1 MVRYVEADVHG
12 ILVAHGITAGP
23 DGYRLLDLEAVIAAR
38 GWQWSIE
45 PVSGRPAGRH
55 PKKRFRAMVMASG
68 HDAVSDD
75 RRGKPL
81 GMRHTR
87 GIGASE
93 TAALALALARMLGNT
108 TKES

>member
-12 ILVAHGITAGP
+12 ILGAHGITAGP

-38 GWQWSIE
+38 GWRCMIV
-45 PVSGRPAGRH
+45 PVSAHPAGRN

-75 RRGKPL
+75 RRSKLL

-93 TAALALALARMLGNT
+93 TAALALALARMLAST
-108 TKES
+108 TRES